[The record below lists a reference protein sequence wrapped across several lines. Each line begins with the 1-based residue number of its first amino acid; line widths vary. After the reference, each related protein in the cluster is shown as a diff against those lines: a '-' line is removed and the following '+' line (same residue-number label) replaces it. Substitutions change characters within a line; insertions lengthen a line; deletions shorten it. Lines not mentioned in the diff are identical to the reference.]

1 MRDFVLQTT
10 APDDLAAALKM
21 EAARLRVTLLDVY
34 AEALETFFRHR
45 LTLKKDGKIVPYLVA
60 PKSARPLNVRVP
72 RPLAKKAQAIAD
84 EDDMTVRA
92 LTYTA
97 LADYAMKWALIN
109 SIGTLQSATR
119 GEDAREQSRSSP
131 SIEPRGYVSGVRVV
145 EKKDERLPPPLP
157 STAPYVPRS
166 KRGKWSVK

>member
-1 MRDFVLQTT
+1 MRDLVLQTT
-10 APDDLAAALKM
+10 APDDLASALKM

-45 LTLKKDGKIVPYLVA
+45 MALMKEGKTVPYLVA

-72 RPLAKKAQAIAD
+72 RPIAKKAQAIAD

-92 LTYTA
+92 LAYTA
-97 LADYAMKWALIN
+97 LADYAMRWALIN
-109 SIGTLQSATR
+109 SIGRLQSGIPR
-119 GEDAREQSRSSP
+119 D
-131 SIEPRGYVSGVRVV
+131 EPREPSPASLSAERRLHSGVRVV
-145 EKKDERLPPPLP
+145 EKRDARLPPPLP

-166 KRGKWSVK
+166 KRGKWSSK

>member
-1 MRDFVLQTT
+1 MRDLVLQTT

-45 LTLKKDGKIVPYLVA
+45 LALKKDGKIVPYLVA

-72 RPLAKKAQAIAD
+72 RPLAKKAQAVAD

-109 SIGTLQSATR
+109 SIGRLQSGMPAD
-119 GEDAREQSRSSP
+119 DASEPSRSSP
-131 SIEPRGYVSGVRVV
+131 AAEPRREVSGVRIT
-145 EKKDERLPPPLP
+145 EKKDTRLPTPLP
-157 STAPYVPRS
+157 SIAPYVPPA
-166 KRGKWSVK
+166 KRGKWKVK

>member
-1 MRDFVLQTT
+1 MRDIVLQTT
-10 APDDLAAALKM
+10 APDDLASALKM

-45 LTLKKDGKIVPYLVA
+45 MALMKEGKTVPYLVA

-97 LADYAMKWALIN
+97 LADYAMRWALIN
-109 SIGTLQSATR
+109 SIGRLQSGMSR
-119 GEDAREQSRSSP
+119 DEAREPSP
-131 SIEPRGYVSGVRVV
+131 AFLSAEPRLRSGVRVV
-145 EKKDERLPPPLP
+145 EKGDTRLPPPLP
-157 STAPYVPRS
+157 STASYVPPAKRKWKS
-166 KRGKWSVK
+166 K